1 MIINQR
7 KDEHQDFNAIIF
19 ALCNDHFWS
28 SKRVGDEDCVKE
40 LSSFTIVHLAHLRKP
55 HRFDN
60 RHLARLED

>member
-28 SKRVGDEDCVKE
+28 SKRVGDEDYVKE
-40 LSSFTIVHLAHLRKP
+40 PSSFTIGHLAHLHKP
-55 HRFDN
+55 YQFAYRC
-60 RHLARLED
+60 LARLED